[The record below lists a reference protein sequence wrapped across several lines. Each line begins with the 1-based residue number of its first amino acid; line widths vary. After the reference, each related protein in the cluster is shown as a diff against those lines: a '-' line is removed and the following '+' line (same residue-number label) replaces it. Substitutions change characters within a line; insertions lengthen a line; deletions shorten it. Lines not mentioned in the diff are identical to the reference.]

1 MDKVLIDRKM
11 LGQLYGFAMYA
22 PPSGTRNDALE
33 AARRVLD
40 NSQQF
45 APAGLTV
52 SRPALV
58 MLYTVACEH
67 RDNCDIQ
74 SRAVHMEVS
83 AAALAAKQLLGL

>member
-1 MDKVLIDRKM
+1 MEKVLIDRTM
-11 LGQLYGFAMYA
+11 LDALRYFAAYA
-22 PPSGTRNDALE
+22 PSSYNRDRAIQAAQEAL
-33 AARRVLD
+33 AGA
-40 NSQQF
+40 NPI

-67 RDNCDIQ
+67 RDNCDIR

-83 AAALAAKQLLGL
+83 AAALAAKQVLGL